1 MAMTTEQAVLHLR
14 EDPRWE
20 HVMRDSYLDEDTSAA
35 ARRFEASGE
44 FAAVRAIVGDRLPGA
59 TVLDLG
65 AGTGIA
71 SRALSRAGAARVVAL
86 EPDPSPVIGRGA
98 IARVCEGLP
107 GVLSLSGYG
116 EQIPL
121 AEGVVD
127 VVYARQVLHHA
138 RDLPGLLRECARVLR
153 PGGLLLA
160 TREHVVDGPE
170 QLRAFLDYHPVHQLA
185 GGENAFSLGEY
196 LDAIG
201 ESGLHLIGTLG
212 PWDSV
217 INAFPAVQA
226 DTEIPGFA
234 RSRFLSRWGVLG
246 RLALALPGA
255 ERRARRSLE
264 RPEPGRLYSFLC
276 ERPPDGLRRQGA

>member
-14 EDPRWE
+14 NDPRWARA
-20 HVMRDSYLDEDTSAA
+20 MRDSYLDEDASAA

-44 FAAVRAIVGDRLPGA
+44 FAAVRTLLGEWLPGA

-71 SRALSRAGAARVVAL
+71 TRAFSRAGASRVVAL
-86 EPDPSPVIGRGA
+86 EPDPSHVIGRGA

-153 PGGLLLA
+153 PGGILLA
-160 TREHVVDGPE
+160 AREHVVDGPE

-185 GGENAFSLGEY
+185 GGENAFSLEEY
-196 LDAIG
+196 LAAIDA
-201 ESGLHLIGTLG
+201 SGLRLVLTLG

-217 INAFPAVQA
+217 INAFPAVQT
-226 DTEIPGFA
+226 DTEIPDLA
-234 RSRFLSRWGVLG
+234 RSRFLLRWGLLG

-255 ERRARRSLE
+255 DHRARRSLE

-276 ERPPDGLRRQGA
+276 ERPHAGLREKDV